1 MWGTSNP
8 VVLKEVRTN
17 LMLTGGLVH
26 VEGTAIPL
34 VTQTWHMWIVYKHFN
49 PGFPVLF

>member
-1 MWGTSNP
+1 MWGTVNP

-26 VEGTAIPL
+26 VEGIGDATSNSDVAY
-34 VTQTWHMWIVYKHFN
+34 VNCVQTF
-49 PGFPVLF
+49 